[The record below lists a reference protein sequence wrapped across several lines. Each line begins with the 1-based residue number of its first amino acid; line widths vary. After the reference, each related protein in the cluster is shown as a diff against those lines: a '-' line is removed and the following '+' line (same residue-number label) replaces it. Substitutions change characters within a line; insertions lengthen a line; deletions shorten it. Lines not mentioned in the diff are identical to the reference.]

1 MFLKSLWL
9 TALTAASLFMVACED
24 TPTDPELVAP
34 NAPTAIMATSRSAT
48 AISVKWTAATTGE
61 AATGYVLVVAEDGGA
76 NAQELTISSA
86 TTTNVDVTS
95 LTEGKVYQ
103 MYVMAVNDTVR
114 STASPTIKWAPAQ
127 RHTANLRIY
136 ETDSDQGS
144 GIELPSTAGLTISEG
159 GRWDICLDT
168 RDGSYDIAS
177 PTLSSYTSDEANPKF
192 PNGDLARVTG
202 FGKLWQNVASLDQV
216 YEAVALND
224 AQNGPIEPKLLNFN
238 TADTKGESF
247 AFVVKTAAG
256 NFAKVFVKSTGG
268 RLLQGTAPNRYLEL
282 EVSFQSGVGIPYAIV
297 APSETSPY
305 SKKSGNMI
313 ESNIK
318 KND

>member
-103 MYVMAVNDTVR
+103 MYVMAVNDTAR

-168 RDGSYDIAS
+168 RGGVYDIAS
-177 PTLSSYTSDEANPKF
+177 PSLSTYTDSLTNKF
-192 PNGDLARVTG
+192 PNGDLPRITG
-202 FGKLWQNVASLDQV
+202 IGKVWQNVTGLDQV

-224 AQNGPIEPKLLNFN
+224 AQNGTIEPKLLTFN